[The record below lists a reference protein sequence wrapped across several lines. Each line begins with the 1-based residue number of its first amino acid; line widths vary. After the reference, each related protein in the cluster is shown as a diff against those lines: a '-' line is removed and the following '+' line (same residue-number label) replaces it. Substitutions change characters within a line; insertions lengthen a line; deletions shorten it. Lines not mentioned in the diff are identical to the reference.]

1 MVSTLRSWWQK
12 NRKPVEVVG
21 IIVACVLVIALIV
34 AILGGYLFN
43 WDWAGLVPYSPPTKE
58 SNFQRG
64 KTLWDWL
71 QLLIIPVVLAV
82 IVYFFNRATSR
93 HEQAITRDKQH
104 EDALQA
110 YIDKMSDLLL
120 KEHLRESVPDLKRV
134 LQIRSGNSQI
144 HLELKPEYEEVRNIA
159 RVRTLTVLQ
168 RLDAV
173 RKFSVLL
180 FLHESGLID
189 KGRCVVELDIAK
201 LQGADLRGVHLEEAQ
216 LRGAKLQGADLS
228 FAYLSGADL
237 KDANLHGSNLIGADL
252 RETYLEGVELGG
264 ANLKDAKNITTE
276 ELEKQAKSLE
286 GAIMPDGSTHR

>member
-12 NRKPVEVVG
+12 NRKPVGVVG

-43 WDWAGLVPYSPPTKE
+43 WDWTGLVPYNPPTKE

-71 QLLIIPVVLAV
+71 QLLIIPVVLA
-82 IVYFFNRATSR
+82 IGGFWLNQIQKNR
-93 HEQAITRDKQH
+93 EQRTTKQQAELERKIARDNQQEIT
-104 EDALQA
+104 LQA
-110 YIDKMSDLLL
+110 YIDNMSELLL
-120 KEHLRESVPDLKRV
+120 KEHLGEKA
-134 LQIRSGNSQI
+134 
-144 HLELKPEYEEVRNIA
+144 HLDELKPQYNELRKIA

-189 KGRCVVELDIAK
+189 KGRCVVELDIAN

-264 ANLKDAKNITTE
+264 ANLTGAIITNEQLDA
-276 ELEKQAKSLE
+276 AKSLE